1 MYVDMDE
8 LKAEG
13 DQMVGDDIAEEGI
26 KYPADHQFRREEP
39 GLGAAGRGR
48 ISRILQDS

>member
-13 DQMVGDDIAEEGI
+13 DRMVGDDIADEGI
-26 KYPADHQFRREEP
+26 QYLKTINFRVP
-39 GLGAAGRGR
+39 TVTSMMAAE
-48 ISRILQDS
+48 

>member
-13 DQMVGDDIAEEGI
+13 ERMVGDDIAEEGI
-26 KYPADHQFRREEP
+26 QYLKTINFRSASVTSMM
-39 GLGAAGRGR
+39 AAE
-48 ISRILQDS
+48 